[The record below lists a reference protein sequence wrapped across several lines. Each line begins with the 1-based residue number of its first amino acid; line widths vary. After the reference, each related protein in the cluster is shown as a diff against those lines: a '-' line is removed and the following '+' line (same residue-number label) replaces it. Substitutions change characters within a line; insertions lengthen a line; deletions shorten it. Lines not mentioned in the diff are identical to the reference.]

1 MLGLGIELERVLERL
16 DLIELTQAQAGIRK
30 SRRGVIDAVQK
41 HLERADR
48 ITADIDIVATK
59 AE

>member
-1 MLGLGIELERVLERL
+1 MGIELERVLERL

-48 ITADIDIVATK
+48 ITADIDIVAAK